1 MQHTAPEWGGQWS
14 VEFIAAARLR
24 ECFSAPLHC
33 HLSSTLAGQYEYC
46 SIQLP
51 NIFWKVLKSGMSAK
65 WDNTYE
71 NLGLIS
77 ISWYNLHQCA
87 SCLARPFL
95 SSALVWV
102 IGGWRWRALF
112 PGPPCPP
119 GAPWEADWIRGAPI
133 PPTTNISPTSLYT
146 LTQYLLW
153 PTLLSRCT
161 DIPPRISFIKE
172 LVSGQICKYPPPLTK
187 LKVPF
192 NKLGL
197 SLMKILLKLF
207 CSWWVWIEQSVV
219 FFLPW
224 RGARPCR
231 HSS

>member
-102 IGGWRWRALF
+102 IGGLQWRALF
-112 PGPPCPP
+112 PAPQAPRGPH
-119 GAPWEADWIRGAPI
+119 GRPI
-133 PPTTNISPTSLYT
+133 GSAGPLYHQPLTFLQPHYIHSPNISFDPHCSPDALTSPPEY
-146 LTQYLLW
+146 
-153 PTLLSRCT
+153 PSSR
-161 DIPPRISFIKE
+161 
-172 LVSGQICKYPPPLTK
+172 
-187 LKVPF
+187 
-192 NKLGL
+192 
-197 SLMKILLKLF
+197 
-207 CSWWVWIEQSVV
+207 SWCQGRSANI
-219 FFLPW
+219 
-224 RGARPCR
+224 
-231 HSS
+231 HIH